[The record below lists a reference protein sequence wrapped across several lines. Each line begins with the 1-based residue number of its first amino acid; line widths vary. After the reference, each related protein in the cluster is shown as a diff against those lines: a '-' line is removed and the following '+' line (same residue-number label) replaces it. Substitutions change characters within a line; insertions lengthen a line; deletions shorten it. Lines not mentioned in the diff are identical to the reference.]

1 MRVGMSIDDHV
12 RALVELGRIGDA
24 AAEVV
29 RGLGPEVL
37 RYLRRLLRNDADAAD
52 AFSHFAESVWRGL
65 GAFRFRCSVRAW
77 AYRVAGNAVRDQ
89 RKQPWHQRRR
99 RLWTREAQAL
109 AAEIRTRTRERV
121 ERQRRSIDVLLRSL
135 PERDQELLFLRIDA
149 ELTWP
154 EIAAAISRTG
164 SPLDGAAAMKRYQ
177 RLSARLARMARE
189 RGILG

>member
-1 MRVGMSIDDHV
+1 MRVGMSVDDDV
-12 RALVELGRIGDA
+12 RALVELDRMGDA

-29 RGLGPEVL
+29 RRLGPEVL

-52 AFSHFAESVWRGL
+52 AFSHFAESVLRGL

-109 AAEIRTRTRERV
+109 AADVRTRTRERV
-121 ERQRRSIDVLLRSL
+121 ERQRRSIDVLVRSL
-135 PERDQELLFLRIDA
+135 PERDQKLLFLRIDG

-154 EIAAAISRTG
+154 EIAAALSRTG
-164 SPLDGAAAMKRYQ
+164 SPLDGAAVMKRYQ
-177 RLSARLARMARE
+177 RLSARLARMARD